1 MNQILMILRLLF
13 GLHLDGSSRPLP
25 VAVRADGRTEC
36 HEGGEW
42 LWNWLQACTD
52 WLKNRRWRPPG
63 RTRRPGRG
71 PARNTAPPDTD

>member
-1 MNQILMILRLLF
+1 MNLILMILRLLF

-42 LWNWLQACTD
+42 LWNWLQACSD
-52 WLKNRRWRPPG
+52 WLKNRRWRPVGRARKPG
-63 RTRRPGRG
+63 GRLAG
-71 PARNTAPPDTD
+71 NNAPPGTD